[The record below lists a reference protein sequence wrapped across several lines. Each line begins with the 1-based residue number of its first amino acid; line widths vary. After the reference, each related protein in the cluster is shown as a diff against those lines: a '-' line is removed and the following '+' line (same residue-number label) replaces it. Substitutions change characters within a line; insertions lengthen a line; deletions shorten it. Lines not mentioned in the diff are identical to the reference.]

1 MTSAKPKPPL
11 IPGETR
17 AYPVLPL
24 RDIVVFP
31 HMIVPLFVGREKSIK
46 ALEEVMR
53 SDTFILLATQKNAS
67 DDDPATGAIF
77 EIGTLASVLQLLKL
91 PDGTVK
97 VLVEGAAR
105 AKVERYTD
113 RAEYYEADAVV
124 LANSSGEQVEAEA
137 LARSV
142 INEFENYVKLNKKV
156 SPEVVGVVQQIEDY
170 AKLADTVASHL
181 AVKIPDKQVILE
193 TPSVTER
200 LEKVLGLM
208 ESEIS
213 VLQVEKRIRTRVKRQ
228 MEKTQ
233 REYYLN
239 EQMKAIQKELGD
251 EEGKDELAEIEDKIK
266 KTKLS
271 KEAREKA
278 THELKKL
285 RQMSPMSAEATVV
298 RNYLDWL
305 LSIPWN
311 KKSKVKKDLV
321 LAQEILDADHFGL
334 EKVKERI
341 VEYLAVQQRAN
352 KLSGPILC
360 LVGPPG
366 VGKTSLGK
374 SIARATGRDFVRVS
388 LGGVRDEAEIRGH
401 RRTYIGSMPGK
412 VIQSMR
418 KAKSSNPLFLLDEV
432 DKMGADFRGDPSSAL
447 LEVLDPEQNHTFND
461 HYLEVDYDL
470 SNVMFITTANTLNI
484 PPPLMD
490 RMEIIRI
497 AGYTEDEKVEI
508 ARKHLIPHAV
518 AKHGLDLKEW
528 SIDDEALLLLIRRY
542 TREAGVRNL
551 ERELSTLIRKAVKEL
566 TLTKKKSITVEAK
579 TVSDYL
585 GVPKYRYGEVEDEDQ
600 VGVVTG
606 LAWTDV
612 GGELLT
618 IEAAMMPGKGKMT
631 VTGNLRDVMKESIS
645 AAASYVRMRAVAFGI
660 EPPRF
665 DKKDIHV
672 HVPEGATPKDGPSA
686 GVAMVTAIVSV
697 MTGIPVRRDVA
708 MTGEITLRGRVLPI
722 GGLKEKLLAA
732 SRGGMKTVLIPEE
745 NAKDLVEISE
755 SIKKGLE
762 IIPVSRMDEVL
773 ARALTR
779 KPEPIEWDE
788 EKAKPTETSVTTEP
802 AVETELFGA
811 HGALIGFPLR
821 DQPNWT
827 AAPRGA
833 AVFVWPP
840 CSCFVLDIVQ
850 NKERT
855 WFCCRSEL
863 RVICSFQTRQFVL
876 ADTPTHEVR
885 RPAKLS
891 RRDV

>member
-1 MTSAKPKPPL
+1 MTLAKPRPPL
-11 IPGETR
+11 KAGEVR
-17 AYPVLPL
+17 SYPVLPL

-67 DDDPATGAIF
+67 DDDPATDSIF

-97 VLVEGAAR
+97 VLVEGAQR
-105 AKVERYTD
+105 AKVRRYTD
-113 RAEYYEADAVV
+113 RSDYF
-124 LANSSGEQVEAEA
+124 EAEA
-137 LARSV
+137 EVLEDELGAAVELEAMSRSV
-142 INEFENYVKLNKKV
+142 VSEFENYVKLNKKV
-156 SPEVVGVVQQIEDY
+156 SPEVVGVVQQIEEP

-181 AVKIPDKQVILE
+181 AVKITEKQDVLE
-193 TPSVTER
+193 TRAVSER
-200 LEKVLGLM
+200 LEKVLGMM

-251 EEGKDELAEIEDKIK
+251 EDGKDELAELEERIK
-266 KTKLS
+266 KTRLS
-271 KEAREKA
+271 KEARDKA
-278 THELKKL
+278 MHELKKL

-305 LSIPWN
+305 LSIPWS
-311 KKSKVKKDLV
+311 KKSKVKKDLN
-321 LAQEILDADHFGL
+321 LAEEVLDADHFGL

-352 KLSGPILC
+352 KLTGPILC

-374 SIARATGRDFVRVS
+374 SIAKATGREFVRVS

-412 VIQSMR
+412 IIQSMR
-418 KAKSSNPLFLLDEV
+418 KAKTSNPLFLLDEI

-447 LEVLDPEQNHTFND
+447 LEVLDPEQNSTFSD

-484 PPPLMD
+484 PAPLMD

-497 AGYTEDEKVEI
+497 AGYTEDEKAQI
-508 ARKHLIPHAV
+508 ARKHLIPTAV
-518 AKHGLDLKEW
+518 AKHGLQPKEW
-528 SIDDEALLLLIRRY
+528 SIDDEALLMLIRRY

-551 ERELSTLIRKAVKEL
+551 ERELSNLIRKAVKEL
-566 TLTKKKSITVEAK
+566 TVSKKKSIAVDAK
-579 TVSDYL
+579 NLSDYL
-585 GVPKYRYGEVEDEDQ
+585 GVPKYRYGEVEDEDM

-618 IEAAMMPGKGKMT
+618 IEGVMMPGKGRMT

-645 AAASYVRMRAVAFGI
+645 AAASYVRSRAVAFGI
-660 EPPRF
+660 EPPLF
-665 DKKDIHV
+665 DKRDIHV

-686 GVAMVTAIVSV
+686 GVGMVTAIISV
-697 MTGIPVRRDVA
+697 MTGIPVRRDLA
-708 MTGEITLRGRVLPI
+708 MTGEMTLRGRVLPI

-732 SRGGMKTVLIPEE
+732 HRGGIKTVLIPEE
-745 NAKDLVEISE
+745 NAKDLVEISDT
-755 SIKKGLE
+755 IKSGLE
-762 IIPVSRMDEVL
+762 IIPVSRMDEVI
-773 ARALTR
+773 ARALVR
-779 KPEPIEWDE
+779 PPEPIQWDE
-788 EKAKPTETSVTTEP
+788 AANPVQTSVD
-802 AVETELFGA
+802 AVVEEDGSGLTA
-811 HGALIGFPLR
+811 H
-821 DQPNWT
+821 
-827 AAPRGA
+827 
-833 AVFVWPP
+833 
-840 CSCFVLDIVQ
+840 
-850 NKERT
+850 
-855 WFCCRSEL
+855 
-863 RVICSFQTRQFVL
+863 
-876 ADTPTHEVR
+876 
-885 RPAKLS
+885 
-891 RRDV
+891 

>member
-1 MTSAKPKPPL
+1 MTSAAKPKPL
-11 IPGETR
+11 LTAGESR

-67 DDDPATGAIF
+67 DADPATDAIYNV
-77 EIGTLASVLQLLKL
+77 GTLASVLQLLKL

-97 VLVEGAAR
+97 VLVEGAVR
-105 AKVERYTD
+105 ASVTQYTG
-113 RAEYYEADAVV
+113 REEYYEADAVV
-124 LANSSGEQVEAEA
+124 IADSPGDQVEAEA

-142 INEFENYVKLNKKV
+142 VNEFEGYVKLNKKV

-170 AKLADTVASHL
+170 AKLADNVASHL

-193 TPSVTER
+193 TPVLTER

-251 EEGKDELAEIEDKIK
+251 EDGKDELAELEEKIK
-266 KTKLS
+266 RTKLS

-278 THELKKL
+278 QHEIKKL

-311 KKSKVKKDLV
+311 KKSKIKKDLT
-321 LAQEILDADHFGL
+321 LAEQILDADHFGL

-352 KLSGPILC
+352 KLTGPILC

-374 SIARATGRDFVRVS
+374 SIARATGREFVRMS

-418 KAKSSNPLFLLDEV
+418 KAKTSNPLFLLDEI
-432 DKMGADFRGDPSSAL
+432 DKMGMDFRGDPSSAL
-447 LEVLDPEQNHTFND
+447 LEVLDPEQNSTFND

-470 SNVMFITTANTLNI
+470 SGVMFVTTANTLNI
-484 PPPLMD
+484 PPALMD

-497 AGYTEDEKVEI
+497 AGYTEDEKLEI
-508 ARKHLIPHAV
+508 AKRHLLPHSMT
-518 AKHGLDLKEW
+518 KHGLEAKEW
-528 SIDDEALLLLIRRY
+528 VVEDSAIMELIRRY

-551 ERELSTLIRKAVKEL
+551 EREISNLARKAVKEIL
-566 TLTKKKSITVEAK
+566 INKSK
-579 TVSDYL
+579 TIVVTGQNVAEFL
-585 GVPKYRYGEVEDEDQ
+585 GPPKFRYGEIEAEDQ
-600 VGVVTG
+600 VGLVTG
-606 LAWTDV
+606 LAWTEV

-618 IEAAMMPGKGKMT
+618 IEGVMMPGKGRMT
-631 VTGNLRDVMKESIS
+631 VTGNLKDVMKESIS
-645 AAASYVRMRAVAFGI
+645 AAASYVRSRAVDFGI
-660 EPPRF
+660 EPPLF
-665 DKKDIHV
+665 DRRDIHV
-672 HVPEGATPKDGPSA
+672 HVPDGATPKDGPSA
-686 GVAMVTAIVSV
+686 GVGMATVIVS
-697 MTGIPVRRDVA
+697 MLTGIPVRRDIA

-732 SRGGMKTVLIPEE
+732 LRGGIKKVLIPED
-745 NAKDLVEISE
+745 NVKALAEIPS
-755 SIKKGLE
+755 SVKNGLE
-762 IIPVSRMDEVL
+762 IVPVSRMDEVL
-773 ARALTR
+773 AHAL
-779 KPEPIEWDE
+779 
-788 EKAKPTETSVTTEP
+788 
-802 AVETELFGA
+802 
-811 HGALIGFPLR
+811 
-821 DQPNWT
+821 
-827 AAPRGA
+827 
-833 AVFVWPP
+833 
-840 CSCFVLDIVQ
+840 
-850 NKERT
+850 
-855 WFCCRSEL
+855 
-863 RVICSFQTRQFVL
+863 
-876 ADTPTHEVR
+876 VR
-885 RPAKLS
+885 RPPSITWEEEVAA
-891 RRDV
+891 